1 MTAIL
6 WNFFSFIL
14 ALAILIAVHEWGH
27 FWVARRCGV
36 RVERFSL
43 GFGKVLFSRKDKLG
57 TEFSL
62 SLIPLG
68 GYVKMLDERVDTVPD
83 ELKSQAF
90 NNKKVWQ
97 RFAIVAAGPAAN
109 FVFALFAFWLMFMVG
124 VPTVKPVIGEVRPQT
139 AAAAAG
145 LQAGMEILQIG
156 DQMTADWEAVAYA
169 LVGHLGED
177 EVQLTVQDDRGIRL
191 QKQLSLQ
198 GWALDGTEEQA
209 PFTALGIDPLG
220 PQVTLEVGQ
229 LVAGGSAEQA
239 GLQVGDRLV
248 AADGHPLTEWQQFV
262 ALVQA
267 SPDKSILVR
276 IIRSGSEAEL
286 TLTPA
291 AREQQGTVQGYVGLA
306 PKVLP
311 LDDKYRIELHYGPV
325 DALWAGVQKTGAV
338 MSLTVDMLGKLITG
352 VVSLDNLSGP
362 ISIAKGAGSTASFGL
377 VYFLGFLALVSVNLG
392 IINLF
397 PLPVLDGGHL
407 LFFVFEAI
415 TGRPVPEKVQE
426 YAFKFGAAVLVCL
439 MGIALFNDFVR
450 L

>member
-43 GFGKVLFSRKDKLG
+43 GFGKVLFSRKDKSG

-68 GYVKMLDERVDTVPD
+68 GYVKMLDERVDTVPP

-90 NNKKVWQ
+90 NNKAVWQ

-156 DQMTADWEAVAYA
+156 DQTTADWEAVAYA
-169 LVGHLGED
+169 LVGHLGDD

-239 GLQVGDRLV
+239 GLLVGDRLL
-248 AADGHPLTEWQQFV
+248 AANGQPLTEWQQFV
-262 ALVQA
+262 TLVQTSA
-267 SPDKSILVR
+267 DRSITLRVLR
-276 IIRSGSEAEL
+276 AGSELEL
-286 TLTPA
+286 ALTPA
-291 AREQQGTVQGYVGLA
+291 AREQQGKVQGYVGLA

-311 LDDKYRIELHYGPV
+311 LDDKYRVEMHYGPI

>member
-43 GFGKVLFSRKDKLG
+43 GFGKVLFSRKDKSG

-68 GYVKMLDERVDTVPD
+68 GYVKMLDERVEPVPA

-90 NNKKVWQ
+90 NNKTVWQ

-139 AAAAAG
+139 AAATAG

-156 DQMTADWEAVAYA
+156 EQTTPDWEAVAYA
-169 LVGHLGED
+169 LVGHLGDD

-209 PFTALGIDPLG
+209 PFTALGIEPLG

-229 LVAGGSAEQA
+229 LVAGGSAERA
-239 GLQVGDRLV
+239 GLQVGDRLL
-248 AADGHPLTEWQQFV
+248 AANGQTLTEWQQFV
-262 ALVQA
+262 TLVQA
-267 SPDKSILVR
+267 SPDKSITLRVLR
-276 IIRSGSEAEL
+276 AGSELEL
-286 TLTPA
+286 ALIPA
-291 AREQQGTVQGYVGLA
+291 AREQQGKVQGYVGLA
-306 PKVLP
+306 PKMLP

>member
-156 DQMTADWEAVAYA
+156 DKMTADWEAVAYA

-229 LVAGGSAEQA
+229 LVADGSAERA
-239 GLQVGDRLV
+239 GLLVGDRLL
-248 AADGHPLTEWQQFV
+248 AANGQPLTEWQQFV
-262 ALVQA
+262 TLVQA
-267 SPDKSILVR
+267 SPDRSITLRVLR
-276 IIRSGSEAEL
+276 AGSELEL
-286 TLTPA
+286 ALIPA
-291 AREQQGTVQGYVGLA
+291 AREQQGKVQGYVGLA

-311 LDDKYRIELHYGPV
+311 LDDKYRIELHYGPI

>member
-68 GYVKMLDERVDTVPD
+68 GYVKMLDERVDPVPA

-90 NNKKVWQ
+90 NNKAVWQ

-156 DQMTADWEAVAYA
+156 EQTTPDWEAVAYA
-169 LVGHLGED
+169 LVGHLGDD

-229 LVAGGSAEQA
+229 LVADGSAERA
-239 GLQVGDRLV
+239 GLLVGDRLL
-248 AADGHPLTEWQQFV
+248 AANGQPLTEWQQFV
-262 ALVQA
+262 TLVQA
-267 SPDKSILVR
+267 SPDRSITLRVLR
-276 IIRSGSEAEL
+276 AGAEL
-286 TLTPA
+286 ELALIPA
-291 AREQQGTVQGYVGLA
+291 AREQQGKVQGYVGLA

-311 LDDKYRIELHYGPV
+311 LDDKYRVEMHYGPV

-407 LFFVFEAI
+407 LFFVIEAI
-415 TGRPVPEKVQE
+415 KGSPVSEKVQE

>member
-68 GYVKMLDERVDTVPD
+68 GYVKMLDERVDPVPA

-90 NNKKVWQ
+90 NNKAVWQ

-156 DQMTADWEAVAYA
+156 EQTTPDWEAVAYA
-169 LVGHLGED
+169 LVGHLGDD

-229 LVAGGSAEQA
+229 LVADGSAERA
-239 GLQVGDRLV
+239 GLLVGDRLL
-248 AADGHPLTEWQQFV
+248 AANGQPLTEWQQFV
-262 ALVQA
+262 TLVQA
-267 SPDKSILVR
+267 SPDRSITLRVLR
-276 IIRSGSEAEL
+276 AGAEL
-286 TLTPA
+286 ELALIPA
-291 AREQQGTVQGYVGLA
+291 VREQQGTVQGYVGLA

-311 LDDKYRIELHYGPV
+311 LDDKYRVEMHYGPV

>member
-68 GYVKMLDERVDTVPD
+68 GYVKMLDERVDPVPA

-90 NNKKVWQ
+90 NNKAVWQ

-156 DQMTADWEAVAYA
+156 EQTTPDWEAVAYA
-169 LVGHLGED
+169 LVGHLGDD

-198 GWALDGTEEQA
+198 GWALAGTEEQA

-220 PQVTLEVGQ
+220 PQVTLVVGQ
-229 LVAGGSAEQA
+229 LVADGSAERA
-239 GLQVGDRLV
+239 GLLVGDRLL
-248 AADGHPLTEWQQFV
+248 AANGQPLTEWQQFV
-262 ALVQA
+262 TLVQA
-267 SPDKSILVR
+267 SPDRSITLRVLR
-276 IIRSGSEAEL
+276 AGAEL
-286 TLTPA
+286 ELALIPA
-291 AREQQGTVQGYVGLA
+291 AREQQGKVQGYVGLA

-311 LDDKYRIELHYGPV
+311 LDDKYRVEMHYGPV

>member
-68 GYVKMLDERVDTVPD
+68 GYVKMLDERVDTVPP

-90 NNKKVWQ
+90 NNKAVWQ

-156 DQMTADWEAVAYA
+156 DQTTADWEAVAYA

-177 EVQLTVQDDRGIRL
+177 EVQLTVQDDSGLRL

-239 GLQVGDRLV
+239 GLLVGDRLL
-248 AADGHPLTEWQQFV
+248 AANGQPLTEWQQFV
-262 ALVQA
+262 TLVQA
-267 SPDKSILVR
+267 SPDRSITLRVLR
-276 IIRSGSEAEL
+276 AGSELEL
-286 TLTPA
+286 ALTPA
-291 AREQQGTVQGYVGLA
+291 AREQQGKVQGYVGLA

-311 LDDKYRIELHYGPV
+311 LDDKYRVEMHYGPI

>member
-68 GYVKMLDERVDTVPD
+68 GYVKMLDERVDPVPA

-90 NNKKVWQ
+90 NNKAVWQ

-156 DQMTADWEAVAYA
+156 EQTTPDWEAVAYA
-169 LVGHLGED
+169 LVGHLGDD

-229 LVAGGSAEQA
+229 LVADGSAERA
-239 GLQVGDRLV
+239 GLLVGDRLL
-248 AADGHPLTEWQQFV
+248 AANGQPLTEWQQFV
-262 ALVQA
+262 TLVQA
-267 SPDKSILVR
+267 SPDRSITLRVLR
-276 IIRSGSEAEL
+276 AGAEFEL
-286 TLTPA
+286 ALIPA
-291 AREQQGTVQGYVGLA
+291 AREQQGKVQGYVGLA

-311 LDDKYRIELHYGPV
+311 LDDKYRVEMHYGPV

-392 IINLF
+392 IINLV

-407 LFFVFEAI
+407 LFFVIEAI
-415 TGRPVPEKVQE
+415 KGSPVSEKVQE

>member
-1 MTAIL
+1 MIDIL
-6 WNFFSFIL
+6 WNLFSFIL

-43 GFGKVLFSRKDKLG
+43 GFGKVLFSRTDRQG
-57 TEFSL
+57 TEYSL

-68 GYVKMLDERVDTVPD
+68 GYVKMLDERVDAVP
-83 ELKSQAF
+83 EALRSQAF
-90 NNKKVWQ
+90 NNKPVWQ
-97 RFAIVAAGPAAN
+97 RFAIVAAGPIAN

-124 VPTVKPVIGEVRPQT
+124 VPTVKPVIGEVT
-139 AAAAAG
+139 AHSAAAEAG
-145 LQAGMEILQIG
+145 LLPGMEILQVG
-156 DQMTADWEAVAYA
+156 DEVTADWEGVAYG
-169 LVGHLGED
+169 LVSHLGD
-177 EVQLTVQDDRGIRL
+177 ETVQLTLLDDRGFRL
-191 QKQLSLQ
+191 EKQLSLR
-198 GWALDGTEEQA
+198 GWVLDGKEEQA
-209 PFTALGIDPLG
+209 PFIALGIEPLG

-229 LVAGGSAEQA
+229 LVPGGSAEQA
-239 GLQVGDRLV
+239 GLLVGDRLM
-248 AADGHPLTEWQQFV
+248 AANGHSLTDWQQFV
-262 ALVQA
+262 QLVQA
-267 SPDKSILVR
+267 SPEMAITLDVMR
-276 IIRSGSEAEL
+276 HGSQQQFI
-286 TLTPA
+286 LTPA
-291 AREQQGTVQGYVGLA
+291 ARESQGKKQGYVGLA

-311 LDDKYRIELHYGPV
+311 LDDKYRVELQYGPV
-325 DALWAGVQKTGAV
+325 EAIWAALQKTGAV
-338 MSLTVDMLGKLITG
+338 MKLTVDMLGKLLTG
-352 VVSLDNLSGP
+352 IVSLDNLSGP

-407 LFFVFEAI
+407 LFFVIEAI
-415 TGRPVPEKVQE
+415 KGSPVSEKVQE

>member
-6 WNFFSFIL
+6 WNLGSFIV

-27 FWVARRCGV
+27 FWVARLCGV

-90 NNKKVWQ
+90 NNKPVWQ
-97 RFAIVAAGPAAN
+97 RFAIVVAGPLAN
-109 FVFALFAFWLMFMVG
+109 FVFALFAFWMMFMVG
-124 VPTVKPVIGEVRPQT
+124 VPTVKPVIGEVRAQT

-145 LQAGMEILQIG
+145 LQSGMEILQIG
-156 DQMTADWEAVAYA
+156 GETTADWEGVAYA
-169 LVGHLGED
+169 LVSHLGE
-177 EVQLTVQDDRGIRL
+177 EAVPLTVQDERGNRL
-191 QKQLSLQ
+191 EKQLSLH
-198 GWALDGTEEQA
+198 GWALDGKEEQA
-209 PFTALGIDPLG
+209 PFVTLGIEPLG

-229 LVAGGSAEQA
+229 LIPDGSAERA
-239 GLQVGDRLV
+239 GLRVGDWLT
-248 AADGHPLTEWQQFV
+248 AANGQLLTDWQQFV

-267 SPDKSILVR
+267 SPDAPITVEVLRAGVRQQLVM
-276 IIRSGSEAEL
+276 
-286 TLTPA
+286 TPA
-291 AREQQGTVQGYVGLA
+291 ARKSQGKVQGYVGLA

-311 LDDKYRIELHYGPV
+311 LDDKYRIELHYGPFA
-325 DALWAGVQKTGAV
+325 ALWAGMEKTAAV
-338 MSLTVDMLGKLITG
+338 MKLTLDMLGKLITG

-407 LFFVFEAI
+407 LFFVIEAI

-439 MGIALFNDFVR
+439 MGIALFNDFLR

>member
-14 ALAILIAVHEWGH
+14 AIAILIAVHEWGH
-27 FWVARRCGV
+27 FGVARRCGV

-68 GYVKMLDERVDTVPD
+68 GYVKMLDERVDPVPA

-90 NNKKVWQ
+90 NNKAVWQ

-156 DQMTADWEAVAYA
+156 EQTTPDWEAVAYA
-169 LVGHLGED
+169 LVGHLGDD

-229 LVAGGSAEQA
+229 LVADGSAERA
-239 GLQVGDRLV
+239 GLLVGDRLL
-248 AADGHPLTEWQQFV
+248 AANGQPLTEWQQFV
-262 ALVQA
+262 TLVQA
-267 SPDKSILVR
+267 SPDRSITLRVLR
-276 IIRSGSEAEL
+276 AGAEL
-286 TLTPA
+286 ELALIPA
-291 AREQQGTVQGYVGLA
+291 AREQQGKVQGYVGLA

-311 LDDKYRIELHYGPV
+311 LDDKYRVEMHYGPV

>member
-68 GYVKMLDERVDTVPD
+68 GYVKMLDERVDPVPA

-90 NNKKVWQ
+90 NNKAVWQ

-109 FVFALFAFWLMFMVG
+109 FVFALFAFWLMFIVG

-139 AAAAAG
+139 AAAAAS

-156 DQMTADWEAVAYA
+156 EQTTPDWEAVAYA
-169 LVGHLGED
+169 LVGHLGDD

-229 LVAGGSAEQA
+229 LVADGSAERA
-239 GLQVGDRLV
+239 GLLVGDRLL
-248 AADGHPLTEWQQFV
+248 AANGQPLTEWQQFV
-262 ALVQA
+262 TLVQA
-267 SPDKSILVR
+267 SPDRSITLRVLR
-276 IIRSGSEAEL
+276 AGAEL
-286 TLTPA
+286 ELALIPA
-291 AREQQGTVQGYVGLA
+291 AREQQGKVQGYVGLA

-311 LDDKYRIELHYGPV
+311 LDDKYRVEMHYGPV

>member
-43 GFGKVLFSRKDKLG
+43 GFGKVLFSRKDKSG

-68 GYVKMLDERVDTVPD
+68 GYVKMLDERVDTVPP

-90 NNKKVWQ
+90 NNKAVWQ

-156 DQMTADWEAVAYA
+156 DQTTPDWEAVAYA
-169 LVGHLGED
+169 LVGYLGDD

-239 GLQVGDRLV
+239 GLQVGDRLL
-248 AADGHPLTEWQQFV
+248 AANDQPLTEWQQFV
-262 ALVQA
+262 TLVQA
-267 SPDKSILVR
+267 SPDRSITLR
-276 IIRSGSEAEL
+276 LLRAGSELEL
-286 TLTPA
+286 ALTPV
-291 AREQQGTVQGYVGLA
+291 AREQQGKVQGYVGLA

-311 LDDKYRIELHYGPV
+311 LDDKYRVEMHYGPI